1 MGAKPEI
8 IRAAIASTTQQSEA
22 FEVWSE
28 DWPTL
33 EAFLLLERCWT
44 WAFPAF
50 GSAVRVGIPA
60 QEIESTLRLL
70 QIKRRERR
78 QMFADIRA
86 MEHAALEVFGSSE

>member
-1 MGAKPEI
+1 MGAKPEVI
-8 IRAAIASTTQQSEA
+8 QAAKASTTQQSEA
-22 FEVWSE
+22 FEVWPE

-50 GSAVRVGIPA
+50 GTPVRIGIPA
-60 QEIESTLRLL
+60 QEIEATLRLL
-70 QIKRRERR
+70 RIKRRERR

-86 MEHAALEVFGSSE
+86 MEQAALEVIGTN